1 MSMSAGPKLTLGP
14 LLFHWPADWVTEFYS
29 RIAELAPVD
38 TVCLGEVVC
47 PKREPLVGEAL
58 ADAAGELADAGK
70 EIVWSSYGLIADEKE
85 LAATR
90 DLAESHGGLVEAN
103 DITALPLLQGRPHAI
118 GPLVNVYNEG
128 TLQWLVAR
136 GATRICLAPELPR
149 EAIARLAESAGG
161 AELEVQVFGRM
172 PLALSARCYHA
183 RAHGLHK
190 DGCQFV
196 CDRDPDGMAVD
207 TLDGEPFLA
216 VNGIQTLSHTNV
228 ELSGEIDELL
238 EIGITRFRLSPH
250 KIDMA
255 AIAHVWRGL
264 LDGKRDLPRARRI
277 IEAVAA
283 FAPPSNGYFRGQPGA
298 DMVISGQAPGN
309 S

>member
-1 MSMSAGPKLTLGP
+1 MMPRLAAKLTLGP
-14 LLFHWPADWVTEFYS
+14 LLFNWPAKSVAEFYG
-29 RIAELAPVD
+29 RIAGLAPID

-47 PKREPLVGEAL
+47 AKREPLLGEAL
-58 ADAAGELADAGK
+58 AEAAGMLADAGK
-70 EIVWSSYGLIADEKE
+70 EVVWSSHGLIADEKE
-85 LAATR
+85 LAVTR
-90 DLAESHGGLVEAN
+90 DLAESGDGLVEVN
-103 DITALPLLQGRPHAI
+103 DITALPLLRGRPHAI

-136 GATRICLAPELPR
+136 GATRICLPPELPR

-190 DGCQFV
+190 DGCQYV

-207 TLDGEPFLA
+207 TLDGEHFLA
-216 VNGIQTLSHTNV
+216 VNGIQTLSHAIV

-238 EIGITRFRLSPH
+238 AMGITRFRLSPH
-250 KIDMA
+250 KIDMV
-255 AIAHVWRGL
+255 AIARVWRGL
-264 LDGKRDLPRARRI
+264 LDGERDLLRARRM

-283 FAPPSNGYFRGQPGA
+283 FAPPSNGYFHGRPGA
-298 DMVISGQAPGN
+298 DMVS
-309 S
+309 

>member
-1 MSMSAGPKLTLGP
+1 MSDALKLTLGP
-14 LLFHWPADWVTEFYS
+14 LLFNWPAEQVAEFYS

-47 PKREPLVGEAL
+47 AKREPLLGETL
-58 ADAAGELADAGK
+58 LEAAEELANAGK
-70 EIVWSSYGLIADEKE
+70 EVVWSSYGLIADEKDM
-85 LAATR
+85 AATR
-90 DLAESHGGLVEAN
+90 DLVEFHEGLVEAN
-103 DITALPLLQGRPHAI
+103 DITALPLLRGRPHAV

-128 TLQWLVAR
+128 TLQWLVAH
-136 GATRICLAPELPR
+136 GATRICLPPELPR

-190 DGCQFV
+190 DGCQYV
-196 CDRDPDGMAVD
+196 CDKDPDGMAVD

-216 VNGIQTLSHTNV
+216 VNGIQTLSHSV
-228 ELSGEIDELL
+228 MELSADIEELL
-238 EIGITRFRLSPH
+238 GMGITRFRLSPH
-250 KIDMA
+250 KIDMI
-255 AIAHVWRGL
+255 AIANVWRGL
-264 LDGKRDLPRARRI
+264 LDGERDLAHARRT

-283 FAPPSNGYFRGQPGA
+283 FAPPSNGYFHGRPGVE
-298 DMVISGQAPGN
+298 MVAPDR
-309 S
+309 

>member
-1 MSMSAGPKLTLGP
+1 MRPRLAPKLTLGP
-14 LLFHWPADWVTEFYS
+14 LLFNWPAETVAEFYG
-29 RIAELAPVD
+29 RIAGLAPID
-38 TVCLGEVVC
+38 TACLGEVVC
-47 PKREPLVGEAL
+47 AKREPLLGETL
-58 ADAAGELADAGK
+58 ADAAGALADAGK
-70 EIVWSSYGLIADEKE
+70 EIVWSSYGLIADDKE

-90 DLAESHGGLVEAN
+90 DLAESCGGLVEAN

-149 EAIARLAESAGG
+149 EAIAQLAESAGD
-161 AELEVQVFGRM
+161 AELEIQVFGRM

-207 TLDGEPFLA
+207 TLDGQHFLA
-216 VNGIQTLSHTNV
+216 VNGIQTLSHAIV
-228 ELSGEIDELL
+228 ELSSEIDELL

-250 KIDMA
+250 LVDMV
-255 AIAHVWRGL
+255 AIAHVWRDL
-264 LDGKRDLPRARRI
+264 LDGERDLPRARRT

-283 FAPPSNGYFRGQPGA
+283 FAPPSNGYFHGRPGA
-298 DMVISGQAPGN
+298 ELVG
-309 S
+309 

>member
-1 MSMSAGPKLTLGP
+1 MSDDLKLTLGP
-14 LLFHWPADWVTEFYS
+14 LLFNWPADFTAEFYS
-29 RIAELAPVD
+29 RIAELTPVD

-47 PKREPLVGEAL
+47 AKREPLLGETL
-58 ADAAGELADAGK
+58 AEAAGELADAGT
-70 EIVWSSYGLIADEKE
+70 EVVWSSYGLIADEKE

-90 DLAESHGGLVEAN
+90 DLVESCDGLVEAN

-136 GATRICLAPELPR
+136 GAARICLPPELPR
-149 EAIARLAESAGG
+149 EAIARLAEAAGG
-161 AELEVQVFGRM
+161 AELEIQVFGRM

-190 DGCQFV
+190 DGCQYV
-196 CDRDPDGMAVD
+196 CDRDPDGMPVD
-207 TLDGEPFLA
+207 TLDGEEFLA
-216 VNGIQTLSHTNV
+216 VNGIQTLSHSIV
-228 ELSGEIDELL
+228 ELSAEIDDLL
-238 EIGITRFRLSPH
+238 GMGISRFRLSPH

-264 LDGKRDLPRARRI
+264 LDGERDLPRARRI

-283 FAPPSNGYFRGQPGA
+283 FAPPSNGYFHGHPGA
-298 DMVISGQAPGN
+298 ELVI
-309 S
+309 

>member
-1 MSMSAGPKLTLGP
+1 MSDGPKLTLGP
-14 LLFHWPADWVTEFYS
+14 LLFNWPADFTAEFYS
-29 RIAELAPVD
+29 RIAELTPVD

-47 PKREPLVGEAL
+47 AKREPLLGETL
-58 ADAAGELADAGK
+58 AEAAGELADAGT
-70 EIVWSSYGLIADEKE
+70 EVVWSSYGLIADEKE

-90 DLAESHGGLVEAN
+90 DLVESCDGLVEAN

-136 GATRICLAPELPR
+136 GAMRICLPPELPR
-149 EAIARLAESAGG
+149 EAIARLAEAADGT
-161 AELEVQVFGRM
+161 ELEVQVFGRL

-190 DGCQFV
+190 DGCQYV

-207 TLDGEPFLA
+207 TLDGEQFLA
-216 VNGIQTLSHTNV
+216 VNGIQTLSHAIV

-238 EIGITRFRLSPH
+238 EMGITHFRLSPH
-250 KIDMA
+250 RTDMA

-264 LDGKRDLPRARRI
+264 LDGERDLPRAQRI
-277 IEAVAA
+277 LEAVSP
-283 FAPPSNGYFRGQPGA
+283 FAPRANGYFHGRPGTEL
-298 DMVISGQAPGN
+298 VS
-309 S
+309 

>member
-1 MSMSAGPKLTLGP
+1 MSATPKLTLGP
-14 LLFHWPADWVTEFYS
+14 LLFHWPAEWTAEFYS

-47 PKREPLVGEAL
+47 PKREPLLGATL

-90 DLAESHGGLVEAN
+90 DLAESSGGLVEAN

-136 GATRICLAPELPR
+136 GATRICLPPELPR
-149 EAIARLAESAGG
+149 EAIARLAEAAGD

-196 CDRDPDGMAVD
+196 CDKDPDGMPVD
-207 TLDGEPFLA
+207 TLDSEHFLA
-216 VNGIQTLSHTNV
+216 VNGIQTLSHSIV
-228 ELSGEIDELL
+228 ELSGEIDELI
-238 EIGITRFRLSPH
+238 EMGITRFRLSPH

-277 IEAVAA
+277 IKAVAA
-283 FAPPSNGYFRGQPGA
+283 FAPPSNGYFHGRPGA
-298 DMVISGQAPGN
+298 AMVS
-309 S
+309 

>member
-1 MSMSAGPKLTLGP
+1 MNNGPKLTLGP
-14 LLFHWPADWVTEFYS
+14 LLFNWPVEQVAEFYG
-29 RIAELAPVD
+29 RIAKLAPVD

-47 PKREPLVGEAL
+47 PKREPLLGEAV
-58 ADAAGELADAGK
+58 AEAAGALADAGK

-90 DLAESHGGLVEAN
+90 ELTESCDGLVEAN

-128 TLQWLVAR
+128 TLQWLVRR
-136 GATRICLAPELPR
+136 GATRICLPPELPR
-149 EAIARLAESAGG
+149 EAIARLSDSAGS

-190 DGCQFV
+190 DGCQYV
-196 CDRDPDGMAVD
+196 CDKDPDGMPVD
-207 TLDGEPFLA
+207 TLDSEHFLA
-216 VNGIQTLSHTNV
+216 VNGIQTLSHSIV
-228 ELSGEIDELL
+228 DLSAEIDELL

-250 KIDMA
+250 KVDMV
-255 AIAHVWRGL
+255 AIAHVWRDL
-264 LDGKRDLPRARRI
+264 LDGKRDLPRARRM
-277 IEAVAA
+277 IEAVAS
-283 FAPPSNGYFRGQPGA
+283 FAPPSNGYFHGRPGA
-298 DMVISGQAPGN
+298 AEIV
-309 S
+309 